1 MNPRTIPT
9 STTSALLLA
18 PLVLALLGASGSARA
33 AVVTVSKNGPIT
45 TIQGGIDAAAD
56 GDTVRVLA
64 GTYAEAVV
72 IPLQKPG
79 LILQGKGKVILDVR
93 GPGGAALGFGI
104 DIQANGATVRGLSI
118 RNAATLGFDTGDGI
132 RIVGEQA
139 LIEKCAFEGNEET
152 GVHVFGDTAR
162 IRKCVFRSNGDGI
175 VIDQALNVRVE
186 SCAFRA
192 SGSGSV
198 RMFGATNAV
207 LDKLT
212 VTEGGN
218 ASTISTSGGNSDG
231 VEVTRCKIRL
241 SGDGAVILNG
251 NDCRIAN
258 VDVVLSSGGLFVS
271 GDRAVI
277 EKCKLFTSVDGSD
290 AITISQGVDIEMRDN
305 FVSSSS
311 GGSLSVHECSGGFV
325 TGNRAKNTGGDG
337 NSGLEISS
345 CTSLLIE
352 NNVVTTCGGDAFRIS
367 GANNVLRDCVAKDA
381 GVDGFDIL
389 PDATNTRLEA
399 CIALR
404 CDAEGFEN
412 SSTGVQLVDCVSKH
426 NRLDLANDGTLALV
440 DIVFATGGANVTP
453 EVD

>member
-1 MNPRTIPT
+1 MNSRTT
-9 STTSALLLA
+9 STSRLHGPLLA
-18 PLVLALLGASGSARA
+18 LAVLALVGATAGAHA

-45 TIQGGIDAAAD
+45 TIQGGVDAAAD

-104 DIQANGATVRGLSI
+104 DIQANGATVRGISI

-139 LIEKCAFEGNEET
+139 LIEKCSFEGNDES
-152 GVHVFGDTAR
+152 GVHVFGDSAR
-162 IRKCVFRSNGDGI
+162 IRKCTFRSNRNGVI
-175 VIDQALNVRVE
+175 IDQAVGVRVE
-186 SCAFRA
+186 SCSFRS
-192 SGSGSV
+192 SGTSSV
-198 RMFGATNAV
+198 RMEGATNAV

-218 ASTISTSGGNSDG
+218 GSTITTSGGDSDG
-231 VEVTRCKIRL
+231 VQVTRCKIRL
-241 SGDGAVILNG
+241 SGDSAVSLNG
-251 NDCRIAN
+251 IDCRIAN

-277 EKCKLFTSVDGSD
+277 EKCKLVTSVDGSA
-290 AITISQGVDIEMRDN
+290 AITISQGVDIEMKDN
-305 FVSSSS
+305 FVSGSS
-311 GGSLSVHECSGGFV
+311 GDSLAVHGCTGGFV

-381 GVDGFDIL
+381 GVDGFDIR
-389 PDATNTRLEA
+389 PDATDTRLEQ
-399 CIALR
+399 CFALR

-412 SSTGVQLVDCVSKH
+412 SAIGVQLVDCVAKQ

-440 DIVFATGGANVTP
+440 DIQFTTGGANVAP

>member
-9 STTSALLLA
+9 SKSSALLLA
-18 PLVLALLGASGSARA
+18 PMVLALLGATGDARA

-79 LILQGKGKVILDVR
+79 VILQGKGKVILDVR

-104 DIQANGATVRGLSI
+104 DVQANGATVRGLSI
-118 RNAATLGFDTGDGI
+118 RNAATLGFDTGDGV

-139 LIEKCAFEGNEET
+139 LIEKCSFEGNEEA
-152 GVHVFGDTAR
+152 GVSVFGDTAR
-162 IRKCVFRSNGDGI
+162 IRKCVFRSNRNGV
-175 VIDQALNVRVE
+175 VIDQAVAVRVE
-186 SCAFRA
+186 SCSFRA
-192 SGSGSV
+192 SGGSAV
-198 RMFGATNAV
+198 LLVGATNAA

-218 ASTISTSGGNSDG
+218 GSTITTAGGDSDG
-231 VEVTRCKIRL
+231 VQVTRCKIRL
-241 SGDGAVILNG
+241 SGDSAVALNG

-258 VDVVLSSGGLFVS
+258 VDVVMGSGGLFVS

-277 EKCKLFTSVDGSD
+277 ENCRVFTSVDGSD
-290 AITISQGVDIEMRDN
+290 ALTISQGVDIEMRNN
-305 FVSSSS
+305 FVSGSS
-311 GGSLSVHECSGGFV
+311 GDTLAVSGCTGGFV
-325 TGNRAKNTGGDG
+325 TGNRAKNTGGEG
-337 NSGLEISS
+337 NSGIEISS
-345 CTSLLIE
+345 STGLLIE
-352 NNVVTTCGGDAFRIS
+352 DNVVTGCGGDGFRIS
-367 GANNVLRDCVAKDA
+367 GANNLLRNCVAKDV
-381 GVDGFDIL
+381 GVDGFDVR
-389 PDATNTRLEA
+389 PDATNARLED
-399 CIALR
+399 CVALR

-412 SSTGVQLVDCVSKH
+412 SSTGVELVDCVSKQ

-440 DIVFATGGANVTP
+440 DILFTTGGANVAP